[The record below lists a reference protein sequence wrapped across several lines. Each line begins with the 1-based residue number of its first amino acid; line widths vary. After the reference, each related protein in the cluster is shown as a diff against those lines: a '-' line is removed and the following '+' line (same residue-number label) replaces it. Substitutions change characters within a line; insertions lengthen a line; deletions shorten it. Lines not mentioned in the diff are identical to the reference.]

1 MSKFSLGW
9 LRNLF
14 VPIIIIAVLFVAFGY
29 FYLYWVPNRQRHLDD
44 RSFRYLNTLSDQIRL
59 TINTYDKMLDNAV
72 DADISAKVLPQYLQ
86 HVAPQLKMPDL
97 GEAIHAVGNDCSD
110 PPKIAVESDEGTH
123 LLYLAFQRVAKVG
136 HNPTGYVVQTNL
148 DKLIN
153 GLLGPSNLNPFD
165 VVLVARSDGH
175 VIYQKS
181 LSGVDVAQ
189 IKNLEDASGQTQ
201 GKEPKPINAET
212 LSPTS
217 RLEEIRIAGARYRLY
232 SQPLPIGFLSA
243 NPHGLDK
250 SAPAAQQYCGS
261 VAEKKKTPGG
271 HDASAAPDDKASAN
285 AENDANDWVLCG
297 LVRADRFRSESQLI
311 PYFYILGMLAVILLS
326 AGCYPYIRLYFSLP
340 GERLRARDVAVTLIF
355 TCFIAAVVTFILTD
369 IYFWKRVFD
378 PGADHDMAG
387 LAVAIRNNFLIEQDA
402 AKHELDAFNH
412 SPATSPAHVEDELG
426 KLKRENVAVIFGDS
440 KSDDKCKPGDACQ
453 VDMLANRFFTDNAAL
468 KGPIQRYPY
477 SFFAAWSD
485 SSGTQRIKWTT
496 RRRATPFVSLDD
508 AATPFFSEVKKAL
521 KRPVHDK
528 SVPTQGIGSQY
539 SPTTGQNVTTFWIV
553 PPDPPYKGPISGAD
567 EDRIRAA
574 RFCATLVTQPISV
587 YNAVLPSAYQFA
599 VLTPDGTVVFHSDP
613 TRNLR
618 ENFLAET
625 DRDPNLSSRI
635 RMRSEGPIT
644 ADYLGRPHRM
654 YVLPVNIGNQDGLWT
669 IVVFRDLHM
678 EEVMNLEILSLV
690 SILSSLYTV
699 TLALV
704 VFALIRARKVKSSRP
719 WFWPDSRK
727 SGIYQRLVVAN
738 LSAAVTLLVLSY
750 WFHGIPL
757 LLLVAA
763 ISVCPVVI
771 SLLSLRWNDP
781 EPPYEA
787 ADSEGWCSSYYLAA
801 STLVLAIAVVP
812 CFLFFRVAATFEHRV
827 LTQHAMLQF
836 ASDLEKRDHAVRALY
851 QEVELGEF
859 DTTILA
865 PPETQHAVGLDLDL
879 DLSHPPDSLKSPVYS
894 YHELLRVHV
903 AYHEL
908 LRVHVAGGTDVSSP
922 KPTFESSF
930 LGAISY
936 PYNELAADDRHLAE
950 GKSDVGGWNFQVNSK
965 REHVI
970 ELVQS
975 ERPRV
980 ITAVWRPFHLP
991 IRDWVWWLGV
1001 AVCLLGLYWLVRF
1014 TLDRIFML
1022 QFVPPPPARETHAE
1036 TNPASLIAE
1045 LPMSLLLIGHETSGP
1060 ISALLHRSD
1069 VQVREATLL
1078 QEVPAPS
1085 DRSAADAGFSRP
1097 PANPIDAILRDG
1109 RPLVLRNFERISD
1122 DPAAAAR
1129 AHAALSRLVSALP
1142 NSVILVS
1149 SMDPV
1154 LVPSIEASDRWR
1166 HLLRSFVRID
1176 LNTTPRQRVAEDDAE
1191 YYSRISAES
1200 YFHWLFAALPKL
1212 EKLVILQLAREK
1224 VVNPNDSELLD
1235 SLLDQ
1240 GMVERRHGLLAV
1252 KDHDF
1257 AKFLK
1262 HALPHHTVKHWEKE
1276 IAGRRP
1282 FSLQNSLMVFGI
1294 GVVAFLVYTQGDVF
1308 NTWVTYATGVTAT
1321 LPKILQLFDNLR
1333 GQSGTTS

>member
-1 MSKFSLGW
+1 MPKFSLGW

-14 VPIIIIAVLFVAFGY
+14 VPIIIASVLFVAFGAY
-29 FYLYWVPNRQRHLDD
+29 YLYWVPNRQRHLDD

-72 DADISAKVLPQYLQ
+72 DADISATVLPKYLQ
-86 HVAPQLKMPDL
+86 HVAPQLKVPDL
-97 GEAIHAVGNDCSD
+97 GEALHAVGNDCSD
-110 PPKIAVESDEGTH
+110 PPKIVVETDEGTH
-123 LLYLAFQRVAKVG
+123 LLYLAFQRVAKIG
-136 HNPTGYVVQTNL
+136 HNPTGYVVQTDL

-165 VVLVARSDGH
+165 VVLVARADGH

-181 LSGVDVAQ
+181 LSGVEVAQ
-189 IKNLEDASGQTQ
+189 INNLEDASGQTQ
-201 GKEPKPINAET
+201 GKEPKAINAAT

-243 NPHGLDK
+243 NPHGLNK
-250 SAPAAQQYCGS
+250 SARAAQQYCGS

-271 HDASAAPDDKASAN
+271 HDAGAAEGDKTPAN

-311 PYFYILGMLAVILLS
+311 PYFYILAMLAVILLS
-326 AGCYPYIRLYFSLP
+326 AACYPYIRLYLSLP
-340 GERLRARDVAVTLIF
+340 GERLRARDVAITLAF

-369 IYFWKRVFD
+369 IYFWNRVFD
-378 PGADHDMAG
+378 PGADRDMAR
-387 LAVAIRNNFLIEQDA
+387 LAIAIRNNFQIEQDA
-402 AKHELDAFNH
+402 AQHELEAFN
-412 SPATSPAHVEDELG
+412 SSLGTLGLLSHVKKELG
-426 KLKRENVAVIFGDS
+426 ERNPENVTVIYGDS
-440 KSDDKCKPGDACQ
+440 NGDDKCKPVDACQ
-453 VDMLANRFFTDNAAL
+453 VDMLANPFFTGNAAQ
-468 KGPIQRYPY
+468 KEPIQRYPY
-477 SFFAAWSD
+477 PFFAFWSD

-496 RRRATPFVSLDD
+496 RRRATPFVSMDD
-508 AATPFFSEVKKAL
+508 ASTLYFAEVKKAL

-553 PPDPPYKGPISGAD
+553 PPDPPYKDPISSAD
-567 EDRIRAA
+567 EDRIMAE
-574 RFCATLVTQPISV
+574 RFCAALVTQPISV
-587 YNAVLPSAYQFA
+587 YNAVLPGAYQFA
-599 VLTPDGTVVFHSDP
+599 VLAPDGTVVFHSDP

-625 DRDPNLSSRI
+625 DRDPNLSSRV

-654 YVLPVNIGNQDGLWT
+654 YVLPVTFGNQDGLWT

-690 SILSSLYTV
+690 SILSSLYAV

-704 VFALIRARKVKSSRP
+704 VLCLIWARKVKSSRP

-738 LSAAVTLLVLSY
+738 LFAAVVLLVLSY

-757 LLLVAA
+757 LLWVAA
-763 ISVCPVVI
+763 IPVCLVVI
-771 SLLSLRWNDP
+771 SLLSLRRNDP
-781 EPPYEA
+781 QPPSEA

-812 CFLFFRVAATFEHRV
+812 CFLFFRVAASFEHRV

-836 ASDLEKRDHAVRALY
+836 ASDLAKRDHAVRALY
-851 QEVELGEF
+851 QEVELGDF
-859 DTTILA
+859 DSTILA
-865 PPETQHAVGLDLDL
+865 PPETQNAAGLVPDPEF
-879 DLSHPPDSLKSPVYS
+879 SHPPDPPKSPVYS
-894 YHELLRVHV
+894 YHDLLRVS
-903 AYHEL
+903 
-908 LRVHVAGGTDVSSP
+908 VAGGAGSSAP
-922 KPTFESSF
+922 KPTLESSF
-930 LGAISY
+930 LGSISY

-950 GKSDVGGWNFQVNSK
+950 GKSDVGSWNFLVNSD

-970 ELVQS
+970 ELTQS
-975 ERPRV
+975 APPRV

-991 IRDWVWWLGV
+991 VRDWVWWLGA
-1001 AVCLLGLYWLVRF
+1001 AVFLLGLYWLLRV
-1014 TLDRIFML
+1014 TLDRIFL
-1022 QFVPPPPARETHAE
+1022 LLLVPPPPARETHAE
-1036 TNPASLIAE
+1036 TNPASLIAD

-1069 VQVREATLL
+1069 VQVREATVL
-1078 QEVPAPS
+1078 QEAPAPS
-1085 DRSAADAGFSRP
+1085 DKSAADAGFSRP
-1097 PANPIDAILRDG
+1097 PANPIDGILRDG

-1122 DPAAAAR
+1122 EPAAAAR
-1129 AHAALSRLVSALP
+1129 AHAALSRLVSALV

-1149 SMDPV
+1149 STDPV

-1166 HLLRSFVRID
+1166 YLLRSFVRID
-1176 LNTTPRQRVAEDDAE
+1176 LSTTPRQRVDEDDAD

-1200 YFHWLFAALPKL
+1200 YFHWLFASLPKL
-1212 EKLVILQLAREK
+1212 EKLVMLQLAQEK

-1235 SLLDQ
+1235 GLLDQ
-1240 GMVERRHGLLAV
+1240 GMVERRHGLLVV
-1252 KDHDF
+1252 KDPAF
-1257 AKFLK
+1257 AHFLK

-1282 FSLQNSLMVFGI
+1282 FSLQNSLMVFGVL
-1294 GVVAFLVYTQGDVF
+1294 VVGFLVYTQGDVF
-1308 NTWVTYATGVTAT
+1308 NTWVTYATGVTAA
-1321 LPKILQLFDNLR
+1321 LPKVLQLFDNLQ
-1333 GQSGTTS
+1333 GKSGATS

>member
-1 MSKFSLGW
+1 M
-9 LRNLF
+9 
-14 VPIIIIAVLFVAFGY
+14 
-29 FYLYWVPNRQRHLDD
+29 
-44 RSFRYLNTLSDQIRL
+44 
-59 TINTYDKMLDNAV
+59 
-72 DADISAKVLPQYLQ
+72 
-86 HVAPQLKMPDL
+86 
-97 GEAIHAVGNDCSD
+97 
-110 PPKIAVESDEGTH
+110 
-123 LLYLAFQRVAKVG
+123 LYLAFQRVPKIG
-136 HNPTGYVVQTNL
+136 HDPTGYVVQTDL

-165 VVLVARSDGH
+165 VVLVARADGH

-189 IKNLEDASGQTQ
+189 INNLEDASGQTQ
-201 GKEPKPINAET
+201 GKEPKAISAAT

-217 RLEEIRIAGARYRLY
+217 RLEEVRIAGARYRLY
-232 SQPLPIGFLSA
+232 SQPLPIGFSPA
-243 NPHGLDK
+243 KPEGPDK
-250 SAPAAQQYCGS
+250 GAQAARQYCGS

-271 HDASAAPDDKASAN
+271 HDAGAASGDKTPAK
-285 AENDANDWVLCG
+285 AEDDANDWVLCG

-311 PYFYILGMLAVILLS
+311 PYFYILVMLAVILLS
-326 AGCYPYIRLYFSLP
+326 AACYPYIRLYFSLP
-340 GERLRARDVAVTLIF
+340 GERLRARDVAITLLF
-355 TCFIAAVVTFILTD
+355 TCFIAALVTFILTD

-378 PGADHDMAG
+378 PGADSDMAR

-402 AKHELDAFNH
+402 AKNELDAFDH
-412 SPATSPAHVEDELG
+412 RLGTSLSHVEEELE
-426 KLKRENVAVIFGDS
+426 KLKRENVTVIYGDS
-440 KSDDKCKPGDACQ
+440 KSADKCKPGDACE
-453 VDMLANRFFTDNAAL
+453 VDILANPGFTGNSPL
-468 KGPIQRYPY
+468 REPIQRYPY
-477 SFFAAWSD
+477 PFFAFWSD
-485 SSGTQRIKWTT
+485 SSGNQRIKWTT
-496 RRRATPFVSLDD
+496 RRRATPFISMDD
-508 AATPFFSEVKKAL
+508 AATPFFLEVKKAL
-521 KRPVHDK
+521 KRPVRDK

-553 PPDPPYKGPISGAD
+553 PPDPPHKDPISSAD
-567 EDRIRAA
+567 EDKIMAG
-574 RFCATLVTQPISV
+574 RFCAALVTQPVSV
-587 YNAVLPSAYQFA
+587 YNAVLPSAFQFA
-599 VLTPDGTVVFHSDP
+599 VLAPDGTVVFHSDP

-625 DRDPNLSSRI
+625 DRDPNVRSRI
-635 RMRSEGPIT
+635 RMRSAGPIT
-644 ADYLGRPHRM
+644 TDYLGHPHRM
-654 YVLPVNIGNQDGLWT
+654 YVLPVNFGNQDGLWT

-690 SILSSLYTV
+690 SILSSLYSA

-704 VFALIRARKVKSSRP
+704 VLSLIRARKVKSSRP

-738 LSAAVTLLVLSY
+738 LFAAVALLVLSY
-750 WFHGIPL
+750 WFHGIAL
-757 LLLVAA
+757 LLWVAV
-763 ISVCPVVI
+763 ISVCLVVI
-771 SLLSLRWNDP
+771 SLLSLRRHDP
-781 EPPYEA
+781 QPPSEA
-787 ADSEGWCSSYYLAA
+787 ADAEDWCSSYYLAA

-836 ASDLEKRDHAVRALY
+836 AVDLEKRDHAVRALY
-851 QEVELGEF
+851 QEVELGDF
-859 DTTILA
+859 DSTILA
-865 PPETQHAVGLDLDL
+865 PPETQNATGLDGDL
-879 DLSHPPDSLKSPVYS
+879 NFSDPPDSLKSPVYS
-894 YHELLRVHV
+894 YHKLLDVSV
-903 AYHEL
+903 GGG
-908 LRVHVAGGTDVSSP
+908 AGGSSP
-922 KPTFESSF
+922 RPTLESSF

-950 GKSDVGGWNFQVNSK
+950 GKSDVGRWNFQVNSK

-970 ELVQS
+970 ELAQS
-975 ERPRV
+975 EPSRV

-991 IRDWVWWLGV
+991 VRDWVWWLGA
-1001 AVCLLGLYWLVRF
+1001 AVFLLGLYWLVRF
-1014 TLDRIFML
+1014 TLDRIFLL
-1022 QFVPPPPARETHAE
+1022 QLVLPPPARETHAG

-1078 QEVPAPS
+1078 QEAPAPS
-1085 DRSAADAGFSRP
+1085 DKSAADAGFSRP

-1129 AHAALSRLVSALP
+1129 AHAALSRLVSALG
-1142 NSVILVS
+1142 NSVILIS

-1166 HLLRSFVRID
+1166 YLLRSFVRID
-1176 LNTTPRQRVAEDDAE
+1176 LSTTPRQRVAEDDAE
-1191 YYSRISAES
+1191 YYSRISEES
-1200 YFHWLFAALPKL
+1200 YFHWLFASLPKL
-1212 EKLVILQLAREK
+1212 EKLVMLQLAQEK

-1235 SLLDQ
+1235 GLLDQ

-1257 AKFLK
+1257 AEFLK

-1294 GVVAFLVYTQGDVF
+1294 GVVAFLIYTQGDVF
-1308 NTWVTYATGVTAT
+1308 NTWVTYATGVTAA
-1321 LPKILQLFDNLR
+1321 LPKVLQLFDNLQ
-1333 GQSGTTS
+1333 GKSGATS

>member
-1 MSKFSLGW
+1 MSKFNLGW

-14 VPIIIIAVLFVAFGY
+14 VPIIIVAVLFVAFGY

-72 DADISAKVLPQYLQ
+72 DADISTAVLPKYLQ
-86 HVAPQLKMPDL
+86 HVAPQLTVPDL
-97 GEAIHAVGNDCSD
+97 GEAMHAVGNDCSD

-123 LLYLAFQRVAKVG
+123 FLYLAFQRVPKIG
-136 HNPTGYVVQTNL
+136 HAPTGYVVQTDL

-165 VVLVARSDGH
+165 VVLVARADGH

-181 LSGVDVAQ
+181 LSGVDLAQ
-189 IKNLEDASGQTQ
+189 INNLEDASGQNP
-201 GKEPKPINAET
+201 GKEPKAINAAT
-212 LSPTS
+212 LSPAS

-232 SQPLPIGFLSA
+232 SQPLPIGFSPA
-243 NPHGLDK
+243 KPEGPDK
-250 SAPAAQQYCGS
+250 GAQAARQYCGP
-261 VAEKKKTPGG
+261 VAERKKTPGG
-271 HDASAAPDDKASAN
+271 HDAGPGAATGDKTPAN

-311 PYFYILGMLAVILLS
+311 PYLYILAMLAVILLS
-326 AGCYPYIRLYFSLP
+326 AACYPYIRLYFSLP

-355 TCFIAAVVTFILTD
+355 TCFIAALVTFILTD

-378 PGADHDMAG
+378 PGADSDMAR

-412 SPATSPAHVEDELG
+412 SPATSLSHVEEELE
-426 KLKRENVAVIFGDS
+426 KLKRENVAVIYGDS
-440 KSDDKCKPGDACQ
+440 NSADKCKPGDACQ
-453 VDMLANRFFTDNAAL
+453 VDMLANPFFTGNAAL
-468 KGPIQRYPY
+468 KEPIHRYPY
-477 SFFAAWSD
+477 PFFAYWSD
-485 SSGTQRIKWTT
+485 SSGNQRIKWTT

-508 AATPFFSEVKKAL
+508 AATPFFAEVKKAL

-553 PPDPPYKGPISGAD
+553 PPDPPHADPISGVD
-567 EDRIRAA
+567 EDKIMAG
-574 RFCATLVTQPISV
+574 RFCAALVTQPVSV
-587 YNAVLPSAYQFA
+587 YNAVLPGAYQFA
-599 VLTPDGTVVFHSDP
+599 VLAPDGTVVFHSDP

-625 DRDPNLSSRI
+625 DRDANLSSRI
-635 RMRSEGPIT
+635 RMRSAGPVT

-654 YVLPVNIGNQDGLWT
+654 YVLPVNFGNQHGLWT

-690 SILSSLYTV
+690 SILSSLYTII
-699 TLALV
+699 LALV
-704 VFALIRARKVKSSRP
+704 VVSLIRARKVKSSRP

-727 SGIYQRLVVAN
+727 SAIYQRLVVAN
-738 LSAAVTLLVLSY
+738 LFCAVALLVLSY
-750 WFHGIPL
+750 WFHGIAIL
-757 LLLVAA
+757 LIVAVV
-763 ISVCPVVI
+763 SVCPVVI
-771 SLLSLRWNDP
+771 SLLSLRRDDP
-781 EPPYEA
+781 QPNSEA
-787 ADSEGWCSSYYLAA
+787 AESESWCSSYYVAA
-801 STLVLAIAVVP
+801 FTLVLAITVVP

-836 ASDLEKRDHAVRALY
+836 AADLENRDQAVRALY
-851 QEVELGEF
+851 QEVELGDF
-859 DTTILA
+859 YSTILA
-865 PPETQHAVGLDLDL
+865 PPETQNATGLDRDL
-879 DLSHPPDSLKSPVYS
+879 DFAHLPKSLESPVYS
-894 YHELLRVHV
+894 YHKLLDMSVDNGT
-903 AYHEL
+903 
-908 LRVHVAGGTDVSSP
+908 GGASWEATP
-922 KPTFESSF
+922 ESSF

-950 GKSDVGGWNFQVNSK
+950 GKSDVGHWNFYVK
-965 REHVI
+965 PDRVHVI
-970 ELVQS
+970 ELAQS
-975 ERPRV
+975 ETSRV
-980 ITAVWRPFHLP
+980 ISAVWRPFHLP
-991 IRDWVWWLGV
+991 ITDWVWWLGTV
-1001 AVCLLGLYWLVRF
+1001 ICLPGLYWLLRF
-1014 TLDRIFML
+1014 TLNRIFLL
-1022 QFVPPPPARETHAE
+1022 QLVPPPPALETHAE

-1060 ISALLHRSD
+1060 ISTLLHRPD
-1069 VQVREATLL
+1069 VQVREAALL
-1078 QEVPAPS
+1078 QEAPASS
-1085 DRSAADAGFSRP
+1085 DKSAADAGFSRP

-1109 RPLVLRNFERISD
+1109 RHLVLRNFERISD
-1122 DPAAAAR
+1122 DPVAAAR
-1129 AHAALSRLVSALP
+1129 AQAALNRLVSALP

-1166 HLLRSFVRID
+1166 YLLRSFVRID
-1176 LNTTPRQRVAEDDAE
+1176 LNTSPRQRVTDNDAE
-1191 YYSRISAES
+1191 YYSRISKES
-1200 YFHWLFAALPKL
+1200 YFHWVFASLPKL
-1212 EKLVILQLAREK
+1212 EKLVMLQLAQEK
-1224 VVNPNDSELLD
+1224 VVNPNDSELFD

-1240 GMVERRHGLLAV
+1240 GVIERRHGLLAV

-1257 AKFLK
+1257 AEFLK
-1262 HALPHHTVKHWEKE
+1262 HALPDRTVKHWEKE

-1282 FSLQNSLMVFGI
+1282 FSLQNSLMVFGVL
-1294 GVVAFLVYTQGDVF
+1294 VVGFLVYTQGDVF
-1308 NTWVTYATGVTAT
+1308 NTWVTYATGVTAA
-1321 LPKILQLFDNLR
+1321 LPKVLQLFDNLQ
-1333 GQSGTTS
+1333 GKSGATS

>member
-1 MSKFSLGW
+1 VSKFSLGW

-14 VPIIIIAVLFVAFGY
+14 VPIIIVAVLFVAFGA

-72 DADISAKVLPQYLQ
+72 DADISATVLSKYLQ
-86 HVAPQLKMPDL
+86 HVAPQLKVPDL
-97 GEAIHAVGNDCSD
+97 GEAIHAVGNDCGD
-110 PPKIAVESDEGTH
+110 PPKIAVETDEGTH
-123 LLYLAFQRVAKVG
+123 LLYLAFQRVPKIG
-136 HNPTGYVVQTNL
+136 HDPTGYVVQTDL

-153 GLLGPSNLNPFD
+153 GLLGPSSLNPFD
-165 VVLVARSDGH
+165 VVLVARADGH

-181 LSGVDVAQ
+181 LTGVDVAQ
-189 IKNLEDASGQTQ
+189 INNLEDASGQTQ
-201 GKEPKPINAET
+201 GKEPKAISAAT

-250 SAPAAQQYCGS
+250 SAQAIRQYCGS

-271 HDASAAPDDKASAN
+271 HDASAASGDKDSAN

-311 PYFYILGMLAVILLS
+311 PYFYILAMLAVILLS
-326 AGCYPYIRLYFSLP
+326 AACYPYIRLYFSLS
-340 GERLRARDVAVTLIF
+340 GERLRARDVAITLVF

-369 IYFWKRVFD
+369 IYFWNRVFD
-378 PGADHDMAG
+378 AGADHDMAR
-387 LAVAIRNNFLIEQDA
+387 LAVAIRNNFQIEQDA
-402 AKHELDAFNH
+402 AKHELEAFDH
-412 SPATSPAHVEDELG
+412 SLGTSLSHVKGELG
-426 KLKRENVAVIFGDS
+426 TLKQENVTVIYGDS
-440 KSDDKCKPGDACQ
+440 NSDDKCKPGDACV
-453 VDMLANRFFTDNAAL
+453 VDMLANPDFTGNDAAL
-468 KGPIQRYPY
+468 GEPIHRYPY
-477 SFFAAWSD
+477 PFFAFWTD
-485 SSGTQRIKWTT
+485 SSGNQLIKWTT

-508 AATPFFSEVKKAL
+508 AATPFFSEVNKAL
-521 KRPVHDK
+521 KRSVHDK
-528 SVPTQGIGSQY
+528 SVPTHGIGSQY

-553 PPDPPYKGPISGAD
+553 PPDPPHKEHISSAD
-567 EDRIRAA
+567 EAKIMAE
-574 RFCATLVTQPISV
+574 RFCAALVTQPISV
-587 YNAVLPSAYQFA
+587 YNAVLPGAFQFA
-599 VLTPDGTVVFHSDP
+599 VLAPDGTVVFHSDP

-625 DRDPNLSSRI
+625 DRDPNLSSRV

-690 SILSSLYTV
+690 SILSSLHTI

-704 VFALIRARKVKSSRP
+704 MLSLIWARKVNSSRP

-727 SGIYQRLVVAN
+727 SGIYQRLVVVN
-738 LSAAVTLLVLSY
+738 LFSAVALLVLSY
-750 WFHGIPL
+750 WFHGIAL
-757 LLLVAA
+757 LLWIAV
-763 ISVCPVVI
+763 ISVCLVVI
-771 SLLSLRWNDP
+771 SLLSLRRPDP
-781 EPPYEA
+781 QPPSEA

-801 STLVLAIAVVP
+801 STLVLALAVVP

-827 LTQHAMLQF
+827 LTQHTLLQF
-836 ASDLEKRDHAVRALY
+836 ATDLEKRDHAVRSLY
-851 QEVELGEF
+851 QEVELGDF
-859 DTTILA
+859 YSNILA
-865 PPETQHAVGLDLDL
+865 PPETQRAAGLDRDL
-879 DLSHPPDSLKSPVYS
+879 DFSHLPDSLKSPVYS
-894 YHELLRVHV
+894 YHEVLHV
-903 AYHEL
+903 S
-908 LRVHVAGGTDVSSP
+908 VAGGADGSSP
-922 KPTFESSF
+922 KPTLESSF

-950 GKSDVGGWNFQVNSK
+950 GKSDVGRWNFQVNSDA
-965 REHVI
+965 EHVI
-970 ELVQS
+970 ELAQS
-975 ERPRV
+975 EPSRV
-980 ITAVWRPFHLP
+980 ISAVWRPFRLP
-991 IRDWVWWLGV
+991 VRDWIWWLGA
-1001 AVCLLGLYWLVRF
+1001 AVCLLGLYWLLRF
-1014 TLDRIFML
+1014 TLDRIFLL
-1022 QFVPPPPARETHAE
+1022 QLVPPPPARENHAE
-1036 TNPASLIAE
+1036 TNPASLIAD

-1060 ISALLHRSD
+1060 ISALLHRPD
-1069 VQVREATLL
+1069 VQVREATVL
-1078 QEVPAPS
+1078 QEAPAPS
-1085 DRSAADAGFSRP
+1085 DKSAADAGSSRP

-1122 DPAAAAR
+1122 EPAAAAR
-1129 AHAALSRLVSALP
+1129 AHAALSRLVSALG
-1142 NSVILVS
+1142 NSVILIS

-1166 HLLRSFVRID
+1166 YLLRSFVRID
-1176 LNTTPRQRVAEDDAE
+1176 LNTTPRQRVVEDDAD

-1200 YFHWLFAALPKL
+1200 YFHWLFASLPKL
-1212 EKLVILQLAREK
+1212 EKLVMLQLAQEK

-1252 KDHDF
+1252 KDHAF
-1257 AKFLK
+1257 AHFLK
-1262 HALPHHTVKHWEKE
+1262 HALPRHTVKHWEKE

-1282 FSLQNSLMVFGI
+1282 FSLQNSLMVFGVL
-1294 GVVAFLVYTQGDVF
+1294 VVGFLVYTQGDVF
-1308 NTWVTYATGVTAT
+1308 NTWVTYATGVTAA
-1321 LPKILQLFDNLR
+1321 LPKVLQLFDNLQ
-1333 GQSGTTS
+1333 GKSGATS

>member
-1 MSKFSLGW
+1 LGW

-14 VPIIIIAVLFVAFGY
+14 VPIIIVGVLFVAFGY

-59 TINTYDKMLDNAV
+59 TINTFDKMLDNAV
-72 DADISAKVLPQYLQ
+72 DADISPAVLPNYLQ
-86 HVAPQLKMPDL
+86 HVAPQLKVPDL
-97 GEAIHAVGNDCSD
+97 SEAMHSVGGDCSD
-110 PPKIAVESDEGTH
+110 PPKIAVETDEGTH
-123 LLYLAFQRVAKVG
+123 VLYLAFQRVTKVG
-136 HNPTGYVVQTNL
+136 HGSTGYVVQTDL

-165 VVLVARSDGH
+165 VVLVARADGH

-189 IKNLEDASGQTQ
+189 INNLEDASGQTQ
-201 GKEPKPINAET
+201 GKEPKAINAAT

-243 NPHGLDK
+243 NPHGLEK
-250 SAPAAQQYCGS
+250 TAQAAQQYCGS

-271 HDASAAPDDKASAN
+271 HDAGAASGDKTPAN
-285 AENDANDWVLCG
+285 AENDTNEWVLCG

-311 PYFYILGMLAVILLS
+311 PYFYILAMLAVILLS
-326 AGCYPYIRLYFSLP
+326 AACYPYIRLYFALP
-340 GERLRARDVAVTLIF
+340 GERLRARDVAVTLVF

-369 IYFWKRVFD
+369 IYFWKRIFD
-378 PGADHDMAG
+378 PGADRDMAR

-402 AKHELDAFNH
+402 AKHELNAFNR
-412 SPATSPAHVEDELG
+412 SPDTSLAHVEYELG
-426 KLKRENVAVIFGDS
+426 KLKRENVTVIYGDTN
-440 KSDDKCKPGDACQ
+440 SDDKCTPGVACQ
-453 VDMLANRFFTDNAAL
+453 VDMLANPFFTDNSAL
-468 KGPIQRYPY
+468 LKPIQRYPY
-477 SFFAAWSD
+477 PFLAFWTD
-485 SSGTQRIKWTT
+485 SGGNQRIKWTT

-508 AATPFFSEVKKAL
+508 AATPFFLEIKKAL
-521 KRPVHDK
+521 RRPVRDK

-553 PPDPPYKGPISGAD
+553 PPDPPHKDPTSSAD
-567 EDRIRAA
+567 EDKIMAG
-574 RFCATLVTQPISV
+574 RFCAALVTQPVSV
-587 YNAVLPSAYQFA
+587 YNAVLPGAYQFA
-599 VLTPDGTVVFHSDP
+599 VLAPDGTVVFHSDP

-625 DRDPNLSSRI
+625 DRNPNLSSRI
-635 RMRSEGPIT
+635 RTRSEGPMT

-654 YVLPVNIGNQDGLWT
+654 YVLPVNFGNQDGLWT

-699 TLALV
+699 TLALIV
-704 VFALIRARKVKSSRP
+704 LSLVRARKVKSSRRL
-719 WFWPDSRK
+719 FWPDSRK
-727 SGIYQRLVVAN
+727 SGLYQRLVAAN
-738 LSAAVTLLVLSY
+738 LFAAVALLVLSY
-750 WFHGIPL
+750 WFHGIAL
-757 LLLVAA
+757 LLWVMV
-763 ISVCPVVI
+763 IPVCLVVI
-771 SLLSLRWNDP
+771 SLLFLHRHDP
-781 EPPYEA
+781 QPPTEA
-787 ADSEGWCSSYYLAA
+787 ADSEAWRSPYYLAA
-801 STLVLAIAVVP
+801 STFVLAIAVVP

-836 ASDLEKRDHAVRALY
+836 AADLEKRDQAVRALY
-851 QEVELGEF
+851 QEVELGSF
-859 DTTILA
+859 DSAILA
-865 PPETQHAVGLDLDL
+865 APESQHAAGLDLDL
-879 DLSHPPDSLKSPVYS
+879 DFSHPPDSLKSPVYS
-894 YHELLRVHV
+894 YHELLHMS
-903 AYHEL
+903 
-908 LRVHVAGGTDVSSP
+908 VAGGAGGSSP
-922 KPTFESSF
+922 KPTLESSF

-950 GKSDVGGWNFQVNSK
+950 GKSNVGRWDFQVNSN
-965 REHVI
+965 RDHVI
-970 ELVQS
+970 ELTQS
-975 ERPRV
+975 EPSRV

-991 IRDWVWWLGV
+991 VSDWFWWLGV
-1001 AVCLLGLYWLVRF
+1001 ALCLLGIYWLVRF
-1014 TLDRIFML
+1014 TVDRIFLL
-1022 QFVPPPPARETHAE
+1022 QLVPPPPARETHAD

-1069 VQVREATLL
+1069 VQVREAALL
-1078 QEVPAPS
+1078 QEVATTS
-1085 DRSAADAGFSRP
+1085 DKSPADAGFSRP

-1109 RPLVLRNFERISD
+1109 RPLVLRNFERLSD
-1122 DPAAAAR
+1122 EPAAAAR
-1129 AHAALSRLVSALP
+1129 AHAALSRLVSALG
-1142 NSVILVS
+1142 NSVILIS

-1154 LVPSIEASDRWR
+1154 LVPSIESSDRWR
-1166 HLLRSFVRID
+1166 YLLRSFVRID
-1176 LNTTPRQRVAEDDAE
+1176 LDTTPRQRVAESDAE
-1191 YYSRISAES
+1191 YYRRISTES

-1212 EKLVILQLAREK
+1212 EKLVMLQLAQEK

-1235 SLLDQ
+1235 GLLDQ
-1240 GMVERRHGLLAV
+1240 GMIERCHGLLAV
-1252 KDHDF
+1252 KDHGF
-1257 AKFLK
+1257 AHFLK

-1294 GVVAFLVYTQGDVF
+1294 GVVAFLIYTQGDVF
-1308 NTWVTYATGVTAT
+1308 NTWVTYATGVTAAV
-1321 LPKILQLFDNLR
+1321 PKVLQLFDNLQ
-1333 GQSGTTS
+1333 GTSGATS